1 MCTLMFA
8 FAGQEKALDVI
19 EPESPEGEDEEEEE
33 EERGGGADE
42 AAGVEEEQ
50 PLAAD
55 ESAELPDSCKP
66 KMKVFPGKTAAGLR
80 IRAEPSFLVRGG
92 RERGGGRGKGR
103 REKEREGK

>member
-1 MCTLMFA
+1 MCVL

-19 EPESPEGEDEEEEE
+19 EPESPEGEDDEEEEE

-92 RERGGGRGKGR
+92 EREEGGEGEGGGRR
-103 REKEREGK
+103 KERVSE